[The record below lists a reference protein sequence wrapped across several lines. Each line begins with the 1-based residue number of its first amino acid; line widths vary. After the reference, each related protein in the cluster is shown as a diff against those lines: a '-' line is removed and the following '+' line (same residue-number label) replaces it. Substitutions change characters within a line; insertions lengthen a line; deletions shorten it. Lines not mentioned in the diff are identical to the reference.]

1 MAIEDPPRHQR
12 LTISKI
18 VKSFGANAILRG
30 VSLSVA
36 AGETVV
42 LIGPSGSG
50 KTTLLRCINLL
61 ETYDAG
67 SIALDG
73 APVGYRGEGAGRRL
87 MSDRELAALRQAIGM
102 VFQSYNLFPHMTVL
116 ANITL
121 APIRIL
127 RRSRPEAEARARA
140 LLATVGLAD
149 KADCFPVQLSG
160 GQQQRAAIARAL
172 AMDPKIMLFD
182 EVTSALDPERVGEV
196 LTAIKDLARDGM
208 TMVIVTH
215 EMEFARQVADRVVFM
230 EGGVIVEEGPPERL
244 FTEPAH
250 PRTRQFLQRYHEQFG
265 RARA

>member
-1 MAIEDPPRHQR
+1 LDTEAHTSYRR
-12 LTISKI
+12 LQISNI
-18 VKSFGANAILRG
+18 VKRFGATTILRG

-36 AGETVV
+36 SGETVC

-61 ETYDAG
+61 ETYEAG
-67 SIALDG
+67 SITLDG
-73 APVGYRGEGAGRRL
+73 APVGYLGEGPGRRL
-87 MSDRELAALRQAIGM
+87 MRDRELAALRQEIGM

-121 APIRIL
+121 APIRL
-127 RRSRPEAEARARA
+127 RRRSKQEAEARARA

-149 KADCFPVQLSG
+149 KADCYPVQLSG

-196 LTAIKDLARDGM
+196 LATIKDLARGGM

-215 EMEFARQVADRVVFM
+215 EMEFARQVGDRVVFM
-230 EGGVIVEEGPPERL
+230 EGGVIVEEGPPQRL
-244 FTEPAH
+244 FTEAAH
-250 PRTRQFLQRYHEQFG
+250 PRTRQFLQRYHEQQG
-265 RARA
+265 RTRE